1 MTLNLDLASAKA
13 KVARAS
19 ELLDVLERDLP
30 IHLSQN
36 GPYAVRFS
44 LDQNTG
50 WCEVWLVPS
59 NRGDYRFSLLF
70 GDFIHN
76 LRCALDYIVTALV
89 IASGA
94 QLTTKHQFPIY
105 RQEASY
111 IKDVGPFGSPNPK
124 GLLGNVTHGV
134 GLIESWQPYKLQ
146 QQGVDPRDDPLWH
159 VHRFANADKHREI
172 AAFLPVPVGAI
183 DVAYNGIKVK
193 DDPVLTFPPNWSPD
207 QEYIIHRMR
216 FDPPDAYNLRATGR
230 LTINA
235 GFSTAPFGA
244 EPLHAVAINKI
255 RATCDHVA
263 MLVNLFETI

>member
-1 MTLNLDLASAKA
+1 VTLNLDLASAKA

-105 RQEASY
+105 RQEATY

-124 GLLGNVTHGV
+124 GLLGNVTT
-134 GLIESWQPYKLQ
+134 GLDLSNRGSHISCSS
-146 QQGVDPRDDPLWH
+146 
-159 VHRFANADKHREI
+159 
-172 AAFLPVPVGAI
+172 
-183 DVAYNGIKVK
+183 KVSI
-193 DDPVLTFPPNWSPD
+193 P
-207 QEYIIHRMR
+207 
-216 FDPPDAYNLRATGR
+216 
-230 LTINA
+230 
-235 GFSTAPFGA
+235 
-244 EPLHAVAINKI
+244 
-255 RATCDHVA
+255 
-263 MLVNLFETI
+263 ETIRSGTSTGSRTQINTERSLPSCPFQ